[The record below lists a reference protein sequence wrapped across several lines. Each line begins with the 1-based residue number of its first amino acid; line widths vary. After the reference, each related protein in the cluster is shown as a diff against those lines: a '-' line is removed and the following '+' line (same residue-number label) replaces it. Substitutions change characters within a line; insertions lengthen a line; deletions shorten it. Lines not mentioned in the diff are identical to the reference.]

1 MELDHGSPAHQEIK
15 KCTKAGTG
23 CGTCN
28 WAEQNLGEIRDLT
41 GLGPG
46 YSSLGI
52 IAPFDPFQLG

>member
-1 MELDHGSPAHQEIK
+1 VHKGR
-15 KCTKAGTG
+15 
-23 CGTCN
+23 N
-28 WAEQNLGEIRDLT
+28 WLRYLQLGGIPNLGEIRDLT